1 MSRCMAEPPG
11 LEKNM
16 GMLVYLT
23 CSPPIRARLRE
34 RFEDFIVE
42 EILHPGITLRERGR
56 YAVFVLEKR
65 GVDTFEAVRIAARL
79 LGVDWRTVGY
89 AGMKDRN
96 AVARQHISVPAELL
110 GQPPASLS
118 SRRVSL
124 RLVGYSDK
132 PVKRGLLSGN
142 KFRVVLRH
150 RSEEPERVEEALH
163 ALRELGIV
171 PGFYG
176 HQRFGTRRPNT
187 HMVGRHLVRREW
199 GKAVAE
205 IAGHPY
211 PSESPEAQEARRVF
225 DEGRLEE
232 ALAKYPR
239 ALRYERIL
247 ARRLLGGASPLE
259 ALRSLPRGLLELYV
273 SAYQSYL
280 FNVVLSRRI
289 LEVDRDLRRPVDGE
303 ILLSMRR
310 GCHPHNIPVPGAGL
324 ESMLPR
330 KTRIGEIVWSL
341 LEEEGVAPA
350 EFRIPELKVRGRT
363 HLRPACCVLEEY
375 RFRVGAEESQVS
387 FRLAPGMYA
396 SVVLREVVKGDP
408 LEANY

>member
-1 MSRCMAEPPG
+1 MTRCTAEPPD
-11 LEKNM
+11 LEKSM

-34 RFEDFIVE
+34 RFDDFVVE
-42 EILHPGITLRERGR
+42 EILHPEIALGERGR

-65 GVDTFEAVRIAARL
+65 GVDTFEAIRIAARL

-96 AVARQHISVPAELL
+96 AVTRQYISVPAGLL
-110 GQPPASLS
+110 GEPPASVS
-118 SRRVSL
+118 SGRVSL
-124 RLVGYSDK
+124 KLAGYSDK
-132 PVKRGLLSGN
+132 PVKRGLLAGN
-142 KFRVVLRH
+142 RFRVVLRH
-150 RSEEPERVEEALH
+150 SSEEPEKVEK
-163 ALRELGIV
+163 ALRALGELGLV

-187 HMVGRHLVRREW
+187 HIVGRHLVRREW
-199 GKAVAE
+199 DKAVAE

-211 PSESPEAQEARRVF
+211 PSESSEAREARRAF

-232 ALAKYPR
+232 ALDRYPR

-259 ALRSLPRGLLELYV
+259 ALRSLPRSLLELYV

-289 LEVDRDLRRPVDGE
+289 LETDRDLRRPVDGE
-303 ILLSMRR
+303 ILLSARP
-310 GCHPHNIPVPGAGL
+310 GCCPHSIPVPGAGL

-330 KTRIGEIVWSL
+330 KTRIGEIAWNV
-341 LEEEGVAPA
+341 LEEEGVRPS
-350 EFRIPELKVRGRT
+350 EFRIPELKVKGKA

-375 RFRVGAEESQVS
+375 RFHVGAEESQVS
-387 FRLAPGMYA
+387 FKLAPGMYA
-396 SVVLREVVKGDP
+396 SVALREVVKGDP